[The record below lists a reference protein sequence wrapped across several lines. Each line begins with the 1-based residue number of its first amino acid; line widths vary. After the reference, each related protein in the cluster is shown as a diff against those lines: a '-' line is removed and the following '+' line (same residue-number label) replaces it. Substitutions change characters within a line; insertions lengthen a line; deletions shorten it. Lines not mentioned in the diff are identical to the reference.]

1 MQAYRGKAIV
11 SDKGTVIID
20 GLPYPAGES
29 VEVVVFPAA
38 PALPREVRYPLR
50 GAPIEFDHPIAPVA
64 ESDWE
69 TLS

>member
-1 MQAYRGKAIV
+1 MQAYRRKAIV

-38 PALPREVRYPLR
+38 SALPREPRYPLR
-50 GAPIEFDHPIAPVA
+50 GTPIEFDDPIGPVA